1 MAYRNG
7 VLYETMFPEPVA
19 TELRLLSS
27 TLLQISGLQALGRSL
42 ASLVVALRQ
51 LWLSGKM
58 KAAVAL
64 LLLATLCA
72 AVKRKRQQ
80 SEWDYRVDAEKV
92 SLKGCANLT
101 TVLDNWK
108 FAIMTQVKD
117 LLLHDH
123 HTVLPDYGR
132 IQPLSD
138 ALGDLFKE
146 FNTLKERL
154 GELTTKFNGIE
165 GFVDDMRAGRGSSPP
180 RQKRPPQPKGPT
192 IRKRV
197 VVQRLKK
204 PVKKP
209 EA

>member
-1 MAYRNG
+1 
-7 VLYETMFPEPVA
+7 
-19 TELRLLSS
+19 
-27 TLLQISGLQALGRSL
+27 
-42 ASLVVALRQ
+42 
-51 LWLSGKM
+51 M

-132 IQPLSD
+132 IQPLSE

-146 FNTLKERL
+146 FNALKERL
-154 GELTTKFNGIE
+154 GELTTKFDGIE
-165 GFVDDMRAGRGSSPP
+165 GFVDEMRAGRGPSPP
-180 RQKRPPQPKGPT
+180 RQERPPQPNPEALVPAAEGPRQGPT
-192 IRKRV
+192 SRKRV
-197 VVQRLKK
+197 VVRRLKK
-204 PVKKP
+204 PVETP

>member
-1 MAYRNG
+1 MVAC
-7 VLYETMFPEPVA
+7 FPA
-19 TELRLLSS
+19 
-27 TLLQISGLQALGRSL
+27 
-42 ASLVVALRQ
+42 
-51 LWLSGKM
+51 
-58 KAAVAL
+58 
-64 LLLATLCA
+64 
-72 AVKRKRQQ
+72 
-80 SEWDYRVDAEKV
+80 AEKL

-132 IQPLSD
+132 IQPLSE

-180 RQKRPPQPKGPT
+180 RQERHPQPKGPT